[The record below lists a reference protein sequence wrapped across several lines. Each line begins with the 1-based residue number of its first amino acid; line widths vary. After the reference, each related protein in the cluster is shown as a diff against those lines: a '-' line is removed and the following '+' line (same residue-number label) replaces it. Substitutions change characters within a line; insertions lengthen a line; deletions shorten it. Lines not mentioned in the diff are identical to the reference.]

1 MTEINDKNH
10 ISILLSSLNKSY
22 KQAKL
27 NGKLNS
33 IELYIFNIIF
43 KLLNNQYLVLTTDE
57 RKCLISLYEKMYINS
72 KNICNNLPIYKTK
85 NITKFFQ
92 AESTDCNNYPKF
104 EKIYYWQEENINNRY
119 SNVLID
125 VDNPGYLTNKLN
137 DTEPNFVIGKNIQYN
152 YIGVICFLITDT
164 LPTDDYRIY
173 DILNNDVTNGFDT
186 GYVDTM
192 NSTLFVSTNIYS
204 HNLMNLK
211 IKKQTT
217 SLTNGP
223 FNTTFN
229 NIFL

>member
-10 ISILLSSLNKSY
+10 ISILISSLNKSY

-85 NITKFFQ
+85 NVTKFFQ

-119 SNVLID
+119 SDVLTT
-125 VDNPGYLTNKLN
+125 VDDINYLTNKLN
-137 DTEPNFVIGKNIQYN
+137 DTELSFVNGKDIIYN
-152 YIGVICFLITDT
+152 NIGVICFLITDT

-186 GYVDTM
+186 GYVNTM

-204 HNLMNLK
+204 HNLINLK

>member
-10 ISILLSSLNKSY
+10 ISVLLSSLNKSY

>member
-27 NGKLNS
+27 KGKLNS

-43 KLLNNQYLVLTTDE
+43 KLLNDEYLVLTTEE

-85 NITKFFQ
+85 YVTKFFQ

-104 EKIYYWQEENINNRY
+104 EKIYYWQEEDIDNRIAD
-119 SNVLID
+119 VVIV
-125 VDNPGYLTNKLN
+125 VDNLNYLTKKLG
-137 DTEPNFVIGKNIQYN
+137 DTEPNLEIGKNIQYN
-152 YIGVICFLITDT
+152 YIGVICFLITDALT
-164 LPTDDYRIY
+164 TDVYKIY

-186 GYVDTM
+186 QYIDDL
-192 NSTLFVSTNIYS
+192 NSILFVSKNIYS

-211 IKKQTT
+211 IKKQAIGLT
-217 SLTNGP
+217 SGP
-223 FNTTFN
+223 FNQTFN

>member
-27 NGKLNS
+27 KGKLNS

-43 KLLNNQYLVLTTDE
+43 KLLNNQYLVLTTEE

-72 KNICNNLPIYKTK
+72 KNICNNLPIYKTRYV
-85 NITKFFQ
+85 TKFFQ

-104 EKIYYWQEENINNRY
+104 EKIYYWQEEDIDNR
-119 SNVLID
+119 IAD
-125 VDNPGYLTNKLN
+125 VAIVVDDVNYLTNKLN
-137 DTEPNFVIGKNIQYN
+137 DTEPNFIIGKDIQYN

-164 LPTDDYRIY
+164 LTTDVYKIY
-173 DILNNDVTNGFDT
+173 DILNNDVTNGFDVQ
-186 GYVDTM
+186 YINTM
-192 NSTLFVSTNIYS
+192 NSTLYVSKNIYS

-211 IKKQTT
+211 IKK
-217 SLTNGP
+217 
-223 FNTTFN
+223 
-229 NIFL
+229 I

>member
-27 NGKLNS
+27 KGKLNS

-43 KLLNNQYLVLTTDE
+43 KLLNNQYLVLTTEE

-85 NITKFFQ
+85 YITKFFQ

-119 SNVLID
+119 SDVLID

-137 DTEPNFVIGKNIQYN
+137 DTEPNFVIGKNIQYD

-186 GYVDTM
+186 GYVNTM

>member
-27 NGKLNS
+27 KGKLNS

-43 KLLNNQYLVLTTDE
+43 KLLNDQYLVLTTEE

-72 KNICNNLPIYKTK
+72 KNICNNLPIYKTRYV
-85 NITKFFQ
+85 TKFFQ

-104 EKIYYWQEENINNRY
+104 EKIYYWQEEDIDNR
-119 SNVLID
+119 IAD
-125 VDNPGYLTNKLN
+125 VAIVVDDVNYLTNKLN
-137 DTEPNFVIGKNIQYN
+137 DTEPNFIIGKDIQYN

-164 LPTDDYRIY
+164 LTTDVYKIY
-173 DILNNDVTNGFDT
+173 DILNNDVTNGFDVQ
-186 GYVDTM
+186 YINTM
-192 NSTLFVSTNIYS
+192 NSTLYVSKNIYS

-211 IKKQTT
+211 IKK
-217 SLTNGP
+217 
-223 FNTTFN
+223 
-229 NIFL
+229 I